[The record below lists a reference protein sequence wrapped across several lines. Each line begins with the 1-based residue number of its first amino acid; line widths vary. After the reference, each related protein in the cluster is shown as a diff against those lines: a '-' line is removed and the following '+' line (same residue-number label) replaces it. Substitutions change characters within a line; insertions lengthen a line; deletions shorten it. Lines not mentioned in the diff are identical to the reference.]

1 MLRATVLFALAAIG
15 SGLPAGTPARA
26 DDAAIPQTIVVFG
39 ARGKIGRMI
48 VAEALDRGHSVIGV
62 SRKPTKLRQKHEHFT
77 AVEGDVTDRDS
88 FRSLIE
94 GADSIVISVG
104 GNGKDNAPESS
115 VQARAAATAVAVLGP
130 MDRAPYLIQVGG
142 ATTMYGDR
150 EAMLANLP
158 RPAKEGS
165 SMYGVFFGHMVAR
178 DTYVASDI
186 DWCVISPP
194 LKILGWS
201 PWRISSRERTGT
213 YRTSTEGL
221 VFNEDGDSEIYVA
234 DLAVAVVDELENRAF
249 VRQQFTVGY

>member
-1 MLRATVLFALAAIG
+1 MLRATVLFVLTAVG
-15 SGLPAGTPARA
+15 FCLPAGIPARA
-26 DDAAIPQTIVVFG
+26 DGAATPQTIVVFG

-48 VAEALDRGHSVIGV
+48 VVEALDRGHSVIGV
-62 SRKPTKLRQKHEHFT
+62 SRKPKKLRQEHDNFT
-77 AVEGDVTDRDS
+77 AVEGDVTDPDS
-88 FRSLIE
+88 FRSLIA

-115 VQARAAATAVAVLGP
+115 VQARAAATAVAVLGSI
-130 MDRAPYLIQVGG
+130 DEAPYLVQVGG

-150 EAMLANLP
+150 DAMLANLP
-158 RPAKEGS
+158 MPAKEGS

-194 LKILGWS
+194 LEILGWS
-201 PWRISSRERTGT
+201 PWRISSRKRTGT

-221 VFNEDGDSEIYVA
+221 VFNEDGVSEIYVA